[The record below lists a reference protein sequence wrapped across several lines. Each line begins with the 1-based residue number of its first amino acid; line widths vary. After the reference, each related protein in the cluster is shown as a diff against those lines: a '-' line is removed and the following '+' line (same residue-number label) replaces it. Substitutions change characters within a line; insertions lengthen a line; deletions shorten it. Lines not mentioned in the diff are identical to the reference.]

1 MHLARKKCRTR
12 EASRLGF
19 GKHTERACNVKPK
32 ILGDAAAQAL
42 VDDHSV
48 RGALPRQDD
57 GLLFSAIQFEEDG

>member
-1 MHLARKKCRTR
+1 MTMARYVESIGPADLAL
-12 EASRLGF
+12 ASTPSVPVTF
-19 GKHTERACNVKPK
+19 KPK

-48 RGALPRQDD
+48 RGVLPRQDD